1 MKASPLFLS
10 GLFASTLLLNSCTPN
25 TLNQVAQTFRLAMKL
40 QNGEAFRYQQQI
52 DQKLTLPFNIPGVS
66 PTSLAIP
73 GSFTGMDGLQ
83 ALQNLANPT
92 VINTQLNLNY
102 AFRVQL
108 VNPDGLTTVQ
118 MTYQGLTLNG
128 KRDDQS
134 EIFNLTESPLRA
146 LEGQSLTFK
155 IDALGAISDVQEAD
169 WWKQIS
175 VTGLRTQQLGINT
188 QTLLEGVLGPEGQK
202 ALLQSIFPRYS
213 NQSLTPGAG
222 WNSTAQVEQVNFGYL
237 PSTWESAWKFVSQAQ
252 QNAKIEKK
260 TTITADPEKPLSIG
274 IGPLQMQLDIAGDE
288 STEGEVEMLTGLPIS
303 TVNQQNLTLTPRL
316 PEIPD
321 FLKPLVPIPNGT
333 IRMENRVS
341 LKLLDD

>member
-1 MKASPLFLS
+1 MKPSPLVW
-10 GLFASTLLLNSCTPN
+10 STALVSALLLNSCTPN
-25 TLNQVAQTFRLAMKL
+25 TLNQIAQTFRLALKL

-66 PTSLAIP
+66 PTNLAIP
-73 GSFTGMDGLQ
+73 GSFTGINGLQ

-108 VNPDGLTTVQ
+108 IDPEGLTTIQ

-128 KRDDQS
+128 KQDGTT

-155 IDALGAISDVQEAD
+155 IDALGAISDVQGGE

-175 VTGLRTQQLGINT
+175 LTGLRTQQLGINT
-188 QTLLEGVLGPEGQK
+188 GTMLEGVLGPEGQK

-213 NQSLTPGAG
+213 NQNLTPGAG
-222 WNSTAQVEQVNFGYL
+222 WNSETKVEQVNFGYL

-260 TTITADPEKPLSIG
+260 TTITADPEKPLNIG
-274 IGPLQMQLDIAGDE
+274 IGPLQMQLDVAGDE
-288 STEGEVEMLTGLPIS
+288 STEGEVEMLTGLPIT

-316 PEIPD
+316 PEIPA

-333 IRMENRVS
+333 IRMENRIS

>member
-1 MKASPLFLS
+1 L
-10 GLFASTLLLNSCTPN
+10 
-25 TLNQVAQTFRLAMKL
+25 
-40 QNGEAFRYQQQI
+40 I
-52 DQKLTLPFNIPGVS
+52 D
-66 PTSLAIP
+66 A
-73 GSFTGMDGLQ
+73 
-83 ALQNLANPT
+83 
-92 VINTQLNLNY
+92 
-102 AFRVQL
+102 
-108 VNPDGLTTVQ
+108 DGLTTLQ

-128 KRDDQS
+128 KRNDNS

-155 IDALGAISDVQEAD
+155 IDALGAISDVQGGD

-175 VTGLRTQQLGINT
+175 LGLRTQQLGINT
-188 QTLLEGVLGPEGQK
+188 STMLEGVLGPEGQK

-213 NQSLTPGAG
+213 NQSLTPGTG
-222 WNSTAQVEQVNFGYL
+222 WRSETKVEQVNFGYL
-237 PSTWESAWKFVSQAQ
+237 PSTWESAWTFVSQAQ

-274 IGPLQMQLDIAGDE
+274 IGPLQMQLDVAGDE
-288 STEGEVEMLTGLPIS
+288 STEGEVEMLTGLPIT

-333 IRMENRVS
+333 IRMENRIS